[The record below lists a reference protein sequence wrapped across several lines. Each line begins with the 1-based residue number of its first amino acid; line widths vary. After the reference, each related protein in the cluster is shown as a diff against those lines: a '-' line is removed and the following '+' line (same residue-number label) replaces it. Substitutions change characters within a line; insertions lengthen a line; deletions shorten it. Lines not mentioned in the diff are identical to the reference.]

1 MRFFLLGCA
10 LLVSVALAGCGK
22 SPHDAIWAKATTGME
37 EISAAANEF
46 NTTNSLSACGAKLRS
61 GAQKLKEAANELNA
75 QNLSQQQKLQAERP
89 YSRRIKAAID
99 SLKAFKPSPTSLQAS
114 PNELPGFM
122 GAIVEMGDAALSWD
136 EATGFSSP
144 TEIAMQ
150 RAQLSQMK
158 SAVSL
163 MGGMPTGASSPMAGG
178 APGALPTGGPVGGG
192 MGLPPGGPGGA
203 IPGASAG
210 IPGGYGL
217 SPNGPGGATP
227 SAAPA
232 TGAPGGFGLPPGGPG
247 GTAPIGATA
256 SLPSTGG
263 PGGTSGGVPPGYG
276 LPGSPTTA
284 PGASTAPAPGGAGYG
299 LPGSST
305 TAPAG
310 AGGPAPGGAGYG
322 LPGSSTT
329 APAGSGPKPGEP
341 GYGLGGGSAPT
352 TVGPIP
358 GSSPMPGGPGYGLP
372 PGGPNPTSP
381 LAPTGAG
388 ATLPPTGGSGPAP
401 GGAGYGLPPGGP
413 GALTPGGIPSP
424 GGTNSNG
431 LSSVQQKLK
440 SITSPEYETI
450 LRDLATTCM
459 DVVTSMQ
466 QANSKKGAL
475 AAKGQAL
482 KASEKI
488 KALAKKL
495 DKLGPISPS
504 EASTFHE
511 LYDELKDATTSVI
524 NLSSQQIKSQYPPLT
539 VTINSVAVDMKKG
552 FDVMSKAVES
562 ASKRSASGD
571 VGEKVEAKGD
581 DKGSAEEDP
590 FSGN

>member
-22 SPHDAIWAKATTGME
+22 SPHDAIWAKAVGGFEDVGNAAVACESNRSYSTFATTVSASAVKIKEASE
-37 EISAAANEF
+37 ELKRLNISQEAKQKVDMAYRSRMKAAEENAKKLQSVATDPALTMSDREMLLASMIDMIEAVLAWEEATAFKSSVELSSARLGLEKMKANHSLLKAAA
-46 NTTNSLSACGAKLRS
+46 GVI
-61 GAQKLKEAANELNA
+61 GG
-75 QNLSQQQKLQAERP
+75 
-89 YSRRIKAAID
+89 
-99 SLKAFKPSPTSLQAS
+99 TS
-114 PNELPGFM
+114 
-122 GAIVEMGDAALSWD
+122 
-136 EATGFSSP
+136 
-144 TEIAMQ
+144 
-150 RAQLSQMK
+150 
-158 SAVSL
+158 
-163 MGGMPTGASSPMAGG
+163 PTGA
-178 APGALPTGGPVGGG
+178 G

-210 IPGGYGL
+210 VPGGYGL

-284 PGASTAPAPGGAGYG
+284 PGASTSPAPGGAGYG

-310 AGGPAPGGAGYG
+310 AGPAPGGAGYG

-388 ATLPPTGGSGPAP
+388 ATLPPTGPGGPAP

-413 GALTPGGIPSP
+413 GASTPGGMPGP
-424 GGTNSNG
+424 GGINSNG

-466 QANSKKGAL
+466 QANNKKGAL

-511 LYDELKDATTSVI
+511 LYDELKDATTSIV
-524 NLSSQQIKSQYPPLT
+524 NTSSQQIKAQYPPLT
-539 VTINSVAVDMKKG
+539 VTINSVAVDLKKG
-552 FDVMSKAVES
+552 FDVMSKSVES

-571 VGEKVEAKGD
+571 VGEKVDAKGD

>member
-1 MRFFLLGCA
+1 M
-10 LLVSVALAGCGK
+10 
-22 SPHDAIWAKATTGME
+22 
-37 EISAAANEF
+37 
-46 NTTNSLSACGAKLRS
+46 
-61 GAQKLKEAANELNA
+61 
-75 QNLSQQQKLQAERP
+75 
-89 YSRRIKAAID
+89 
-99 SLKAFKPSPTSLQAS
+99 
-114 PNELPGFM
+114 
-122 GAIVEMGDAALSWD
+122 
-136 EATGFSSP
+136 
-144 TEIAMQ
+144 
-150 RAQLSQMK
+150 
-158 SAVSL
+158 
-163 MGGMPTGASSPMAGG
+163 
-178 APGALPTGGPVGGG
+178 
-192 MGLPPGGPGGA
+192 
-203 IPGASAG
+203 
-210 IPGGYGL
+210 
-217 SPNGPGGATP
+217 
-227 SAAPA
+227 
-232 TGAPGGFGLPPGGPG
+232 
-247 GTAPIGATA
+247 
-256 SLPSTGG
+256 
-263 PGGTSGGVPPGYG
+263 
-276 LPGSPTTA
+276 
-284 PGASTAPAPGGAGYG
+284 
-299 LPGSST
+299 
-305 TAPAG
+305 
-310 AGGPAPGGAGYG
+310 
-322 LPGSSTT
+322 
-329 APAGSGPKPGEP
+329 
-341 GYGLGGGSAPT
+341 
-352 TVGPIP
+352 
-358 GSSPMPGGPGYGLP
+358 
-372 PGGPNPTSP
+372 
-381 LAPTGAG
+381 
-388 ATLPPTGGSGPAP
+388 
-401 GGAGYGLPPGGP
+401 
-413 GALTPGGIPSP
+413 TPGGIPSP